1 MRMLILFLPAVC
13 LLAAGDDQEAKN
25 LPEGA
30 GKEVVVKVCLN
41 CHGAGNFRQMR
52 KTKDEWDD
60 QVGDMI
66 DKGAEATDE
75 QTKAIVAYLT
85 LNFGPDSK
93 INVNTA
99 PFEEIKRVLALTA
112 NETQAF
118 VDYRKQNGTLKAV
131 AELEKIP
138 GVPAEKIDAKKD
150 QIAF

>member
-1 MRMLILFLPAVC
+1 MLIPFLLAGCLF
-13 LLAAGDDQEAKN
+13 AAGDDQEAKN

-30 GKEVVVKVCLN
+30 GKEVVVKVCLS

-52 KTKDEWDD
+52 KTKDEWTD

-75 QTKAIVAYLT
+75 QTANIVAYLT
-85 LNFGPDSK
+85 QNFGPDSK

-99 PFEEIKRVLALTA
+99 PFEEIKRVLVLTA

-118 VDYRKQNGTLKAV
+118 VDYRKQSGTFKAV

-138 GVPAEKIDAKKD
+138 GVPAEKIDAKKER
-150 QIAF
+150 IGF

>member
-1 MRMLILFLPAVC
+1 MLILFLPVVC
-13 LLAAGDDQEAKN
+13 LLAAADDQEARN
-25 LPEGA
+25 LPDGA
-30 GKEVVVKVCLN
+30 GKEVVVKVCLS

-75 QTKAIVAYLT
+75 QTAAIVAYLT
-85 LNFGPDSK
+85 QNFGPDSK

-112 NETQAF
+112 RETQAF
-118 VDYRKQNGTLKAV
+118 VDYRRQNGTFKAV
-131 AELEKIP
+131 GELEKIP
-138 GVPAEKIDAKKD
+138 GVPAEKIDTRKD
-150 QIAF
+150 RIAF

>member
-1 MRMLILFLPAVC
+1 MLFLPAVC

-25 LPEGA
+25 LPDGA
-30 GKEVVVKVCLN
+30 GKEVVVKVCLS

-52 KTKDEWDD
+52 KTKDEWSD

-75 QTKAIVAYLT
+75 QTAAIVAYLSA
-85 LNFGPDSK
+85 NFGPDSK

-131 AELEKIP
+131 GELEKIP

-150 QIAF
+150 RIAF